1 MEADSR
7 TTRGILDDA
16 DTRTTLGVIGGKFGA
31 VFYTVI
37 GVCQSFL
44 KTTIDSS
51 ESIKVVIAAKEFIK
65 TTISAREE
73 D

>member
-7 TTRGILDDA
+7 TTRGILDNA

-31 VFYTVI
+31 AFYTVI

-44 KTTIDSS
+44 KATIAGAS
-51 ESIKVVIAAKEFIK
+51 SIKAVVEVRELIK

>member
-16 DTRTTLGVIGGKFGA
+16 DTRSTLGVIGGKFGA
-31 VFYTVI
+31 AFYTVI
-37 GVCQSFL
+37 GTCQSFL
-44 KTTIDSS
+44 KTTIASV
-51 ESIKVVIAAKEFIK
+51 ESIKAVISAKEIIK